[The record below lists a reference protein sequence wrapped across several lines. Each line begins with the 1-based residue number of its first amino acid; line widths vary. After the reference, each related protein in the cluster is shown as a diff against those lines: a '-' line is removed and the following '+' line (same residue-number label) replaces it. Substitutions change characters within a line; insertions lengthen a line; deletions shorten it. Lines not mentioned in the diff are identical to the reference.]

1 MKIEN
6 RFMFNS
12 AVCLGFLVVVL
23 GAFGAHALKATLSPY
38 ELSIWQTAIQ
48 YQMFHTPVILG
59 LSFIPS
65 NKYLDKALTCFVSG
79 IIIFSG
85 SLYILAISGIK
96 ILGMV
101 TPIGGVI
108 LIIAWVLLFVAA
120 KLNKT
125 T

>member
-6 RFMFNS
+6 KFMFNF
-12 AVCLGFLVVVL
+12 AVCLGLLVVVL
-23 GAFGAHALKATLSPY
+23 GAFGAHALKAILSPY
-38 ELSIWQTAIQ
+38 ELSVWQTALQ

-96 ILGMV
+96 ILGMI

-108 LIIAWVLLFVAA
+108 LIVAWILLFVAA
-120 KLNKT
+120 NLNKT